1 MVTGPEKLL
10 VSKPLRN
17 PEPDGFSWLSPA
29 GRGPSFDGTRSPVKA
44 ARGFLEPSSVGF
56 RVVECASNASIAR
69 FLSSPFMI
77 RVPFFLV
84 FGFKQRGPQIRKGK
98 AMLLRNLD
106 KDSMFGFTGF
116 GVLD

>member
-17 PEPDGFSWLSPA
+17 PEPDGFSSLSPA

-84 FGFKQRGPQIRKGK
+84 FGFKNGALKSERAKRCYSG
-98 AMLLRNLD
+98 
-106 KDSMFGFTGF
+106 T
-116 GVLD
+116 